1 MSKECTDCCE
11 AKNIDFNNKKNFRL
25 KKVFWF
31 VLLINFIMFLVEFW
45 QGYVSHSNALL
56 SDSLDMLG
64 DAIVYGIS
72 LYVIAMS
79 QKIKAK
85 VSLLKGLVMGALGLW
100 VLFEAISKIFYPIV
114 PIGETIT
121 MIGLLALVANVVSF
135 LALVRYRNNDLN
147 VKSAWICSRNDI
159 VANLGVI
166 MAGLLVI
173 RFNSIWPDVAVGLAI
188 SFMVIYS
195 SAQIVKESLGFNFR
209 HN

>member
-1 MSKECTDCCE
+1 MSSKCTDCCE
-11 AKNIDFNNKKNFRL
+11 VKNIDFNNKKNSRL

-31 VLLINFIMFLVEFW
+31 VLLINFAMFLVEFW

-79 QKIKAK
+79 LEVKANI
-85 VSLLKGLVMGALGLW
+85 SLWKGIIMGALGLW
-100 VLFEAISKIFYPIV
+100 VAIEAISKVFYPIV
-114 PIGETIT
+114 PAGETVTI
-121 MIGLLALVANVVSF
+121 IGLMALAANAISF

-159 VANLGVI
+159 TANLGVI
-166 MAGLLVI
+166 ISGLLVM
-173 RFNSIWPDVAVGLAI
+173 RFSSIWPDVIIGLTI
-188 SFMVIYS
+188 SIMIVYS
-195 SAQIVKESLGFNFR
+195 SAKIVKESLKFKLF
-209 HN
+209 HK

>member
-1 MSKECTDCCE
+1 MSTKCTDCCE
-11 AKNIDFNNKKNFRL
+11 VKNVDFNDKKNSRL

-31 VLLINFIMFLVEFW
+31 VLSINFIMFLVEFW

-64 DAIVYGIS
+64 DAVVYGIS

-79 QKIKAK
+79 AK
-85 VSLLKGLVMGALGLW
+85 VKANISLWKGFVMGALGLW
-100 VLFEAISKIFYPIV
+100 VAVEAIGKIFYPVV

-121 MIGLLALVANVVSF
+121 LIGLLALVANAVCF
-135 LALVRYRNNDLN
+135 WALIRYRNNDLN

-173 RFNSIWPDVAVGLAI
+173 RLNSVWPDIAVGLAI

-195 SAQIVKESLGFNFR
+195 SAQIIKESLSFNFR